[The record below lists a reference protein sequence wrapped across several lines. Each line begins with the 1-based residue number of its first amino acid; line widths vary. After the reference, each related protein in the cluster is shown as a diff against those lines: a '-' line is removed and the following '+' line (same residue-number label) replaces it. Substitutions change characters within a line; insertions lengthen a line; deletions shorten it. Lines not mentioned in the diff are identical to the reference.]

1 LRIFFGWLKD
11 AEHGIQVNPAP
22 SAEKKKSKGCWNAPT
37 NESLR
42 TIQYYDWDILGAL
55 FNAIEINAL
64 EGANMPVAETF
75 ALYFVL
81 HHGFYV
87 YELQTV
93 RIPLE
98 CRPVVVGGVSPK
110 PLEQVL
116 RLEWQRRELSRN
128 RHFVG
133 RTGDVFEMQPADERW
148 LPELTARFMLD
159 RNVALRDLN
168 NPYLFV
174 CRYAKHPCG
183 PVGIHYIWGLIQKAT
198 ARITG
203 RVCNPS
209 ILAKSSRLLYSE
221 FGGYEGW
228 RHLRELGLCETHAR
242 RYAWA
247 QRIRVIPKE
256 PNENA
261 IKRFSTGRSPLV
273 LPANDVFGLPT
284 SASGLRPAE

>member
-11 AEHGIQVNPAP
+11 VEHGIQVNAAPA
-22 SAEKKKSKGCWNAPT
+22 AEKKKRKVRWNAPT
-37 NESLR
+37 HKSLR

-55 FNAIEINAL
+55 FDAIEINAL
-64 EGANMPVAETF
+64 EGANVPVAETF

-98 CRPVVVGGVSPK
+98 CRPVVVCGVSPK

-174 CRYAKHPCG
+174 CRYAKHPCR
-183 PVGIHYIWGLIQKAT
+183 PVGTHYIWRLIQKAT

-203 RVCNPS
+203 RVCNPN
-209 ILAKSSRLLYSE
+209 ILSKSSRLLYSE

-256 PNENA
+256 PNEDA
-261 IKRFSTGRSPLV
+261 IKRFSTGHSPLV
-273 LPANDVFGLPT
+273 LPANDVFGVPT
-284 SASGLRPAE
+284 SVSGLRPAE